1 MSPPHPR
8 FLRIPERSPCRRSLW
23 NRSCLGVAGGWDPA
37 SSLPSSLSP
46 YLLLAFSPPRLNRT
60 SFSSFL
66 SPLSNA
72 DPLVFVFNELLAPL
86 RMGNSKESGP
96 LRTQSTGF
104 AAWKNRSLKD
114 RSPQRHCLL
123 YLSFAREEERIA
135 LDCAMQKYSA
145 EKSRRERVILND
157 NFQILDIKVCLLILL
172 RKIARGRTRREVM
185 IFISTLIQ

>member
-1 MSPPHPR
+1 MIFNLQAPR
-8 FLRIPERSPCRRSLW
+8 FTRIPEQSPCRRSLW

-46 YLLLAFSPPRLNRT
+46 YLPLAFPPPGSTAPPSRRVPDSPSR
-60 SFSSFL
+60 FSSSP

-86 RMGNSKESGP
+86 RTGNSKEGGP

-114 RSPQRHCLL
+114 RSPQRHLL

-135 LDCAMQKYSA
+135 LDRAMRKYSA
-145 EKSRRERVILND
+145 EKSRDARSSTTTT
-157 NFQILDIKVCLLILL
+157 L
-172 RKIARGRTRREVM
+172 RSWI
-185 IFISTLIQ
+185 

>member
-1 MSPPHPR
+1 MIFNLQDAPPHPR
-8 FLRIPERSPCRRSLW
+8 FHRIPERSPCRRSLW

-46 YLLLAFSPPRLNRT
+46 YLPLAFSPPPRLNRT

-66 SPLSNA
+66 SPLSSA
-72 DPLVFVFNELLAPL
+72 DPLVFVFNQLLAPL
-86 RMGNSKESGP
+86 RTGNSKEGGP

-123 YLSFAREEERIA
+123 HLSFAREEERIA
-135 LDCAMQKYSA
+135 LDCAMRKYSA
-145 EKSRRERVILND
+145 EKSRRECLILND
-157 NFQILDIKVCLLILL
+157 NNFQILDI
-172 RKIARGRTRREVM
+172 
-185 IFISTLIQ
+185 